1 MIVVSEDNVAQ
12 GDALMSYE
20 GGRNMHAAA
29 ATAGPP
35 AWAPEGDT
43 AVVAA
48 AVVAV
53 AAVQRFPLLPRKS
66 SDAPRTQRTT
76 AGGGTLMGMSGL
88 VLSPIDDSQCS
99 P

>member
-1 MIVVSEDNVAQ
+1 MK

-20 GGRNMHAAA
+20 GGRNVQAAA
-29 ATAGPP
+29 AAAAGPP
-35 AWAPEGDT
+35 AWGPTAGDT
-43 AVVAA
+43 TAA
-48 AVVAV
+48 AAAA
-53 AAVQRFPLLPRKS
+53 AAVQRFPFLPRKA
-66 SDAPRTQRTT
+66 SDAPRTPLQTR